1 MMEKSWAST
10 AKNLNSSIVKI
21 LKAETI
27 NTLKTVM
34 RRISKRLVMMDPR
47 KSRTWLVLISEIVS
61 RKVLTVS
68 TDILDRT
75 GDEEELSE
83 VQLEL
88 TKFIIVSGR
97 DVKGGHQNFWGGGF
111 YTYK

>member
-1 MMEKSWAST
+1 MMENSCAST
-10 AKNLNSSIVKI
+10 AKNFNSFIVKI

-27 NTLKTVM
+27 NTLKMVM
-34 RRISKRLVMMDPR
+34 RRISKRLVMTDPR

-75 GDEEELSE
+75 GDEEKLSV
-83 VQLEL
+83 VQLDSKVYHSEW
-88 TKFIIVSGR
+88 S
-97 DVKGGHQNFWGGGF
+97 
-111 YTYK
+111 